1 MNPDNVTHPQNLNIS
16 NYILGFMVNVMFH
29 LTQDEMLSFRAMGN
43 TWFKQGL
50 IEKPTNYAIAKR
62 AVLTSIEAYNRM
74 KP

>member
-1 MNPDNVTHPQNLNIS
+1 
-16 NYILGFMVNVMFH
+16 MVNVMFH